1 MAIRPNLDVLI
12 ANSTGLK
19 KAFGESYKLKKHL
32 ERPMNIDIFGESF
45 GILKTEPKRMQN
57 ERMLIKANAI
67 HLIQQGESDNTI
79 KEKLKTWGDTV
90 KTAVIKAWQFLV
102 ENIVQLV
109 RKVIGIRANARR
121 TVKAID
127 TVLKRNITQTA
138 AKEVKLYTFSN
149 ENNIKKQQDGQAV
162 TGAAR
167 YLSNRVTALEDK
179 IKKAEKGNIDA
190 KDLYTDEKMKS
201 LRDDVKKEVVAQE
214 TTAKTLTPDQAKA
227 LLRAEKNILRVTE
240 GMCDKMEKVQQTART
255 TLKNVKKLFT
265 DKKAAE
271 QSKTNDEDEAMA
283 ASRKERFMNTR
294 KLAHQVSQEITAVAG
309 ATTAY
314 FSAHITNAGR
324 LMKVLKGGSE
334 KVKTEKKDK
343 KENKKEGKK

>member
-79 KEKLKTWGDTV
+79 KEKLKTWGNTV
-90 KTAVIKAWQFLV
+90 KTAVVKAWEALV
-102 ENIVQLV
+102 KMIVQLV
-109 RKVIGIRANARR
+109 RKVIGVRANAKR

-127 TVLKRNITQTA
+127 TVLKRNVTQTA
-138 AKEVKLYTFSN
+138 AKEVKLYSFSG
-149 ENNIKKQQDGQAV
+149 EKSDKGGVNIGAMGTVSQRLKKLV
-162 TGAAR
+162 
-167 YLSNRVTALEDK
+167 
-179 IKKAEKGNIDA
+179 EKMDSITPDQTP
-190 KDLYTDEKMKS
+190 DLYTDEEMKKLKTTVKESVVAKEQSAKTITAEQAKS
-201 LRDDVKKEVVAQE
+201 LLIVERRILSSVTSFCDAIEKAEKAARKSLNDIKKTYSDKA
-214 TTAKTLTPDQAKA
+214 AKTQNAKASEEDQAKA
-227 LLRAEKNILRVTE
+227 KEDYT
-240 GMCDKMEKVQQTART
+240 
-255 TLKNVKKLFT
+255 KKR
-265 DKKAAE
+265 KAA
-271 QSKTNDEDEAMA
+271 
-283 ASRKERFMNTR
+283 
-294 KLAHQVSQEITAVAG
+294 HQISQEITALSG

-343 KENKKEGKK
+343 KTTKKEEKKEETK

>member
-1 MAIRPNLDVLI
+1 MAIRANLDALI

-19 KAFGESYKLKKHL
+19 KAFGESYRLKKHL

-79 KEKLKTWGDTV
+79 KEKLNKWGNTV
-90 KTAVIKAWQFLV
+90 KTAVVEAWKFLV
-102 ENIVQLV
+102 EHIVQLV

-121 TVKAID
+121 TIKAID
-127 TVLKRNITQTA
+127 TVIKRNVTQTA

-149 ENNIKKQQDGQAV
+149 ESKTKGAGGQAV
-162 TGAAR
+162 TGAVR
-167 YLSNRVTALEDK
+167 YLNNRINGLEDK
-179 IKKAEKGNIDA
+179 IKNAEKGEA
-190 KDLYTDEKMKS
+190 KSLYTDEQMKS
-201 LRDDVKKEVVAQE
+201 LRDDVKKEVVATE

-227 LLRAEKNILRVTE
+227 LLRAEKNILRMTE
-240 GMCDKMEKVQQTART
+240 SLCDKMEDVQKTARE
-255 TLKNVKKLFT
+255 TLKNVKKLFS

-271 QSKTNDEDEAMA
+271 LSKADNEDEATSA
-283 ASRKERFMNTR
+283 ARKERFMNTR
-294 KLAHQVSQEITAVAG
+294 KAASQISQEITAVAG
-309 ATTAY
+309 AANAY
-314 FSAHITNAGR
+314 FSAHISNAGR

-334 KVKTEKKDK
+334 KVKAEKKDSEKETK
-343 KENKKEGKK
+343 KEEKK